1 MMFSATDQH
10 GIEGYHNN
18 FDHSKLTVNNKKR
31 CGKI

>member
-18 FDHSKLTVNNKKR
+18 FDHSKLTVKQQKTLW
-31 CGKI
+31 